1 MIAQMGK
8 SERSSHKTQYSS
20 LDVSLTLL
28 SCHYPRK
35 LMKHLREERK
45 IPIAKI
51 SDGVYY
57 INKETFIVQIIVTKE
72 LSPEDD
78 LYLHCLTNNLQDITL
93 INRLADDCKLYP
105 KQDIYNKYM
114 HQITTANSKTKG
126 DKIMVCEGIL
136 NLYGTSSAEIIERT
150 KKEDAEYY
158 LPKIEQLTSQ
168 NNNLF
173 SQVDD
178 LSSQNS
184 DLSSQIAYLQS
195 LLAKHNIP
203 FDLNSKPNEC

>member
-1 MIAQMGK
+1 
-8 SERSSHKTQYSS
+8 
-20 LDVSLTLL
+20 
-28 SCHYPRK
+28 
-35 LMKHLREERK
+35 
-45 IPIAKI
+45 
-51 SDGVYY
+51 
-57 INKETFIVQIIVTKE
+57 ETFHIQIIVTKE

-78 LYLHCLTNNLQDITL
+78 LYLHCLTDNLQDIGL
-93 INRLADDCKLYP
+93 INRLADDCKLHP

-126 DKIMVCEGIL
+126 EQIMVCEGIL

-168 NNNLF
+168 NDN
-173 SQVDD
+173 

-184 DLSSQIAYLQS
+184 NLSSQNAYLKS

-203 FDLNSKPNEC
+203 FDLKSEPSEC